1 MLLPAGGETGG
12 GTVSL
17 QPLLCNCRVSL
28 APSWHLEKF
37 GKFKIFWRVYLL
49 LSSLPG
55 SRSQKG
61 GGGKW
66 GGGGGKG
73 VGTETKIRREIALRE
88 GVGTPKGAPQLAW
101 FSSEFLERIRKTPN
115 TSSPSIPALTYYP
128 VPYQPYHPRVGTCAL
143 PQPCAS
149 ELQRERPS

>member
-1 MLLPAGGETGG
+1 MGQFPSSPCSATAG
-12 GTVSL
+12 
-17 QPLLCNCRVSL
+17 VSL

-55 SRSQKG
+55 SWSQKG

-115 TSSPSIPALTYYP
+115 TSSPSIPAHPALTYYP
-128 VPYQPYHPRVGTCAL
+128 VPYQPYHPIVGTCAL
-143 PQPCAS
+143 PQPPA
-149 ELQRERPS
+149 LQSHKGKGHLKD